1 MQTREREGED
11 SSSDEPWALEANA
24 GHLHRD
30 PAPAPPRR
38 WRRRLVRLATLAAAL
53 PVVGVALFAFLY
65 ARTKLP
71 AMPVLPEDTRLLD
84 RNGRTLALL
93 SGGQD
98 RDIVALRGIPM
109 VTREAVI
116 ATEDADFYNHPGVDV
131 GSVARAALADVRSGR
146 LVQGGSTITQQLVKN
161 LYTGNARTLSR
172 KVDEGI
178 LALKLEREYTKDQI
192 LAKYLNT
199 VYFGQGA
206 YGIQAAAQTYF
217 DQDASGLNA
226 AQSALLAGLLAGP
239 SRWDPREHPVAAAHR
254 RSYVLRRMEDEGY
267 LAPKRVRR
275 LEDVGLSLAPHS
287 DTWSEGG
294 AAYFID
300 DTRRWLEA
308 RYGTEQTLAGGL
320 RVTTTIDSQWQ
331 HAAEAAIRSSLPRGG
346 PQGALVAIDP
356 SSGAIRAM
364 VGGSDFQRSPFNLAT
379 QAHRQPGSSFKPFG
393 LIAAIQ
399 AGISPLERFDG
410 PPELTLRQPPCGAP
424 GAAWSVANY
433 ADEAA
438 GTMNLFDATAESVN
452 TIFAQ
457 LVQQVGPDSVAATA
471 HELGISSKLD
481 PVCSIVLG
489 SEEVTPLEL
498 TSAYATIAADGVRH
512 DPSPVERIADR
523 RGGVIWSL
531 DPRGEPALD
540 PASAGIAT
548 KALQGVVESGTGT
561 AAALEG
567 RPVAGKTGTTQDY
580 SNAWFCGY
588 VPQLA
593 ACVWMGY
600 PRANRPMA
608 GVTGGSTPADI
619 WHAFMSVATRGMDV
633 VPFPPVDVSA
643 FRPAS
648 SIAPSPPATLTPGVS
663 GSPSDPSPGGSQ
675 GSVVAPTPSPTP
687 GESPGPSSSPTNP
700 DQSFGPSPSVA
711 GIARR
716 ET

>member
-1 MQTREREGED
+1 VLG
-11 SSSDEPWALEANA
+11 
-24 GHLHRD
+24 
-30 PAPAPPRR
+30 
-38 WRRRLVRLATLAAAL
+38 AAL
-53 PVVGVALFAFLY
+53 FVFLY

-71 AMPVLPEDTRLLD
+71 AMPPLPEDTRLLD
-84 RNGRTLALL
+84 RHGRTLALL

-98 RDIVALRGIPM
+98 REIVPLRRIPM
-109 VTREAVI
+109 VTRDAVI
-116 ATEDADFYNHPGVDV
+116 ATEDADFYHHPGVDV
-131 GSVARAALADVRSGR
+131 GSVARAAVADLRSGR

-161 LYTGNARTLSR
+161 LYTGDARTLSR

-178 LALKLEREYTKDQI
+178 LALKLERKYTKDQI

-206 YGIQAAAQTYF
+206 YGIQAAAQAYF
-217 DQDASGLNA
+217 HQDASGLNA

-254 RSYVLRRMEDEGY
+254 RSYVLRRMAEEGY
-267 LAPKRVRR
+267 LAANRARQ
-275 LEDVGLSLAPHS
+275 LEDVGLSLAPHR
-287 DTWSEGG
+287 DAWGEGG

-320 RVTTTIDSQWQ
+320 RVTTTIDPQWQ

-410 PPELTLRQPPCGAP
+410 PPELTLRQPPCGTP
-424 GAAWSVANY
+424 GAGWKVTNY

-438 GTMNLFDATAESVN
+438 GTMNLFDATAGSVN

-457 LVQQVGPDSVAATA
+457 LVQEVGPDSVAATA
-471 HELGISSKLD
+471 QELGISSKLD

-512 DPSPVERIADR
+512 EPSPVERVLDR
-523 RGGVIWSL
+523 GGGVIWSL
-531 DPRGEPALD
+531 DPTGEPALD
-540 PASAGIAT
+540 PTSAAIAT

-561 AAALEG
+561 AAALED
-567 RPVAGKTGTTQDY
+567 RPVAGKTGTAQDY

-619 WHAFMSVATRGMDV
+619 WHAFMSAATLGMDV
-633 VPFPPVDVSA
+633 ARFPRVDLSA
-643 FRPAS
+643 FRQS
-648 SIAPSPPATLTPGVS
+648 SSMAPSPPASQTPGVS
-663 GSPSDPSPGGSQ
+663 GSPSIPSPGGSQ
-675 GSVVAPTPSPTP
+675 GSIVVPTPSQTSSPTP

-700 DQSFGPSPSVA
+700 AHSPGPSPSVA

-716 ET
+716 EP